1 MFHGENFTVGLTFC
15 GLSDE
20 WVVILVSL
28 TEVAEFMK
36 IRVDSSAKVSR
47 RFLFAHKILLIRVI
61 PHLKKKFRGAIA
73 LQVITNCPLHFFL
86 FRCFFVI
93 KEREKKVRIIR

>member
-1 MFHGENFTVGLTFC
+1 MPLNTNVFHGENFTVGLTFC

-36 IRVDSSAKVSR
+36 ICVDPSAKVSR
-47 RFLFAHKILLIRVI
+47 PLLVAHKILLIRVI
-61 PHLKKKFRGAIA
+61 PHLKKNFGG
-73 LQVITNCPLHFFL
+73 P
-86 FRCFFVI
+86 
-93 KEREKKVRIIR
+93 